1 MRCKARHAC
10 TGTQC
15 SKPAAPGRAV
25 CAGHGGLSTG
35 PNTAEGKARIAAAK
49 TVHGRETRALR
60 LERSRI
66 SAELH
71 RIEQEMRAAG
81 LYDGPRLRG
90 RKPSRYRTVLAATA
104 K

>member
-1 MRCKARHAC
+1 MLCQACLKNRARCTKAAIH
-10 TGTQC
+10 G
-15 SKPAAPGRAV
+15 KDV
-25 CAGHGGLSTG
+25 CAQHGGFSTG
-35 PNTAEGKARIAAAK
+35 PKTAEGKARIAAGK